1 MGGHDLKGTEEKVD
15 VNAQRADI
23 QTTVHRMDTRVSVLE
38 TRTDQQA
45 RELKNMREDIRE
57 TRSTV
62 GSVHNDLRKHM
73 QDQAKDRTQLMM
85 WVIATLVGVVVSI
98 ALPLLL
104 RGIS

>member
-1 MGGHDLKGTEEKVD
+1 MNAPDYGGEQVD

-23 QTTVHRMDTRVSVLE
+23 QITVHRLDTRVSVLE

-45 RELKNMREDIRE
+45 REIKDMRQDIRE
-57 TRSTV
+57 TRSAV

-73 QDQAKDRTQLMM
+73 QDQAKDRNQLMM

-104 RGIS
+104 RGV

>member
-1 MGGHDLKGTEEKVD
+1 MAAKVEGEKLD
-15 VNAQRADI
+15 INAQRADI
-23 QTTVHRMDTRVSVLE
+23 QTTVHRLDTRVSVLE

-45 RELKNMREDIRE
+45 REIKDMRQDIRE
-57 TRSTV
+57 TRSAV
-62 GSVHNDLRKHM
+62 GSVHSDLRKHM
-73 QDQAKDRTQLMM
+73 QDQARDRSQLML